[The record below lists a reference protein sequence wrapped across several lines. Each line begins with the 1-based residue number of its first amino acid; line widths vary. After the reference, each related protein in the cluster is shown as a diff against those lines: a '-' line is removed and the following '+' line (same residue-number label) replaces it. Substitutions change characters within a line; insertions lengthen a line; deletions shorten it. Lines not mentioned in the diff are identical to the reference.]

1 MLEGGAAVIFYKSAH
16 RHERNCVYYIV
27 LFSKNSFFQ
36 ITPGELGH
44 IFVCISKYSESVFYY
59 ICCSYWKFSV
69 NSAIDHQMSFEI
81 DGQSVALH
89 DRFIRLAFNC

>member
-16 RHERNCVYYIV
+16 RHEINCGCYIV
-27 LFSKNSFFQ
+27 LTSKNSFF
-36 ITPGELGH
+36 PNYRGGLGH
-44 IFVCISKYSESVFYY
+44 IFVCLSKYLESVFYY
-59 ICCSYWKFSV
+59 ICCSCWKFSV
-69 NSAIDHQMSFEI
+69 NSAINHQMSFEI